1 MWGDRSW
8 CEKGTGH
15 REGGLLES
23 LWGGNECGEDRR
35 KNGISWGGEKGKGR
49 MGNENR
55 LKMLLNK

>member
-23 LWGGNECGEDRR
+23 LWGGNERGEKGRR
-35 KNGISWGGEKGKGR
+35 RNGISLGGRRGKGGWEVR
-49 MGNENR
+49 IG
-55 LKMLLNK
+55 

>member
-23 LWGGNECGEDRR
+23 LWGGNECGEKGRR
-35 KNGISWGGEKGKGR
+35 KNGMSWGGRRGKGGWGIR
-49 MGNENR
+49 IG
-55 LKMLLNK
+55 